1 MPVSFLHV
9 AVAIK
14 TQNSADVKSSKVDL
28 PTLKDSNLKVQL
40 VFKGLKFATSM
51 AFLGPNDILVLDK
64 NSSTVKRIVNGRM
77 LEESLLHVNVTN
89 RDTEQGLLGIAI
101 SKPHN
106 DKPPYVFLYL
116 TECTKKGNPIECST
130 FSSCKPEKEVL
141 RIHLYRYEFIANK
154 LVNPKLLLDLPGT
167 PGTGHYGGAIT
178 IGPDNNIYIPI
189 GDIQGSRCQIS
200 TTKSQNW
207 QNGTNPDGRSGILRI
222 TQEGK
227 PVPRGSVV
235 GNKYPLNL
243 YYAYGIRNSFGIDF
257 DPVTKKLWD
266 TENGPEYGDEINLV
280 EAGFNSGWEKV
291 QGIWKPKVVPG
302 PFDYVAGEVLS
313 NPLRDGGLV
322 DFNGTGKYSP
332 PEFIWNQT
340 VAPTAIKFLNS
351 DKLGKQYKNDMVVGD
366 VDKFDL
372 KKGTLYHFDLNKNR
386 TQLDLHE
393 PLLDKIANSPEELE
407 DVIFGKHFGGITDI
421 EVGPD
426 GYLYI
431 LSTVLGSIYR
441 IAH

>member
-1 MPVSFLHV
+1 MGTT
-9 AVAIK
+9 A
-14 TQNSADVKSSKVDL
+14 QNTAALKSSKSIL
-28 PTLKDSNLKVQL
+28 PTLKDSKLKIQL

-101 SKPHN
+101 SKRHN

-116 TECTKKGNPIECST
+116 TECTKKGDPNECST
-130 FSSCKPEKEVL
+130 FSNCKPEKEGL
-141 RIHLYRYEFIANK
+141 RIHVYRYEFIDNK

-178 IGPDNNIYIPI
+178 IGPDNNVYIPI
-189 GDIQGSRCQIS
+189 GDIQGSKCQIS
-200 TTKSQNW
+200 TTMSQNY

-227 PVPRGSVV
+227 PVPGGSVI
-235 GNKYPLNL
+235 GIKYPLNL

-280 EAGFNSGWEKV
+280 EAGFNSGWDKV
-291 QGIWKPKVVPG
+291 QGIWKPKEAPDPLDYVPG
-302 PFDYVAGEVLS
+302 EILS
-313 NPLRDGGLV
+313 NPLRNGGLV

-351 DKLGKQYKNDMVVGD
+351 DKLGKQYKNDMFVGD
-366 VDKFDL
+366 FHN
-372 KKGTLYHFDLNKNR
+372 GTLYHFDLNKNR
-386 TQLDLHE
+386 TQLDLHG
-393 PLLDKIANSPEELE
+393 PLIDKIGDSLKQLE
-407 DVIFGKHFGGITDI
+407 DVIFGKHFGAITDI

-426 GYLYI
+426 GYLYV
-431 LSTVLGSIYR
+431 LSAGRGSIYR